1 MTRIEFE
8 NLVYAVVAYARRSA
22 PRDSGNL
29 AYSAIKV
36 EFIGENEARIY
47 VDEAIAPYMPYTNEP
62 WVSSWW
68 NGKQNPNLYWWDE
81 LAQGVI
87 RLIENYTGS
96 ESRQHGRSY
105 NGIGM
110 KKVEKIAKQFQNKTG
125 DYLPE
130 DVWMHSEY
138 ITRTKD
144 IAATFAERIKMLGG

>member
-1 MTRIEFE
+1 MTSLELLK
-8 NLVYAVVAYARRSA
+8 LVYTIVAYIRSRA
-22 PRDSGNL
+22 PNDTGNL
-29 AYSAIKV
+29 AYNAIKY

-62 WVSSWW
+62 WVSSYWQ
-68 NGKQNPNLYWWDE
+68 GKQNPNLYWWDM
-81 LAQGVI
+81 LAQDIIGF
-87 RLIENYTGS
+87 IEEETGAQ
-96 ESRQHGRSY
+96 SRQHGHSY
-105 NGIGM
+105 YGIGL
-110 KKVEKIAKQFQNKTG
+110 KKTEKIAQQFQNKTG